1 MYVHLPLLAYLT
13 DFQILPS
20 VYDAVKKNTDIQMK
34 MLMQMRGLSV
44 MQDHRIFM
52 LQLSISC
59 CCIFWVS
66 LCCMTSTIQDE
77 SSIRDICLMLLSML
91 AHIRE
96 MSMTQEHTT
105 MLRDSPG
112 HLGAVWTIHGKSPLC
127 LFLLHIVEE
136 TCSIIPIG
144 YVLQVLLSQ
153 CCGFRT

>member
-1 MYVHLPLLAYLT
+1 
-13 DFQILPS
+13 
-20 VYDAVKKNTDIQMK
+20 MK

-91 AHIRE
+91 THIKE
-96 MSMTQEHTT
+96 MSMTQVHTT

-112 HLGAVWTIHGKSPLC
+112 HFGRSIDYPRKIPTAPF
-127 LFLLHIVEE
+127 FLLHIVEE

-144 YVLQVLLSQ
+144 YVLQVSLYQ